1 MRSTMVHTIL
11 AAIKTKAASFIAI
24 RGIDLRNILK
34 EFATI
39 NQQGIT
45 KLNNYYCLAWPMAD
59 FREHPLEELT
69 ALSVLH

>member
-1 MRSTMVHTIL
+1 MHDSMRSTMVHTIL

-39 NQQGIT
+39 NQ
-45 KLNNYYCLAWPMAD
+45 
-59 FREHPLEELT
+59 
-69 ALSVLH
+69 